1 MSIALENMVD
11 PEAYDKLIYKA
22 LHNVVDRVIELGA
35 KADTSEENDSLPADP
50 EDPDSEA
57 TGFINVLRSQANFTP
72 AERAEFQS
80 TGTVLHLL
88 ISVAVSRR
96 SGLYSIEEEIN
107 P

>member
-22 LHNVVDRVIELGA
+22 LHSVVDRVIELGA
-35 KADTSEENDSLPADP
+35 KADTSEENEELAQAEEGDEGGSAD
-50 EDPDSEA
+50 
-57 TGFINVLRSQANFTP
+57 FISILRSQANFTP

-80 TGTVLHLL
+80 TGAVLNLL
-88 ISVAVSRR
+88 INVAVSRR
-96 SGLYSIEEEIN
+96 SGLYIIEKGIN